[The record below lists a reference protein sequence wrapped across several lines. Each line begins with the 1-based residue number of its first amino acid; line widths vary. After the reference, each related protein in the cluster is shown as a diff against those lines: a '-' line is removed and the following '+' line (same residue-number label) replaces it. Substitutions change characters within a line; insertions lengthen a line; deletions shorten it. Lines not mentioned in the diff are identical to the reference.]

1 MLDILERAKGL
12 EPSTPTL
19 ASLGIL
25 LTSINDVE
33 RFRPEKPHF
42 HWIYGG
48 FLSHSFTRPNASQ
61 QRFCVTPAAESRYPG
76 AETVSRLSPLTVDR
90 IQPDKKKRVEHAD
103 GVVSGLY
110 LVVQPSGVKSWAVR
124 YRFDRKP
131 YKHTLGRFPAVELS
145 EARGLAK
152 AALEGVDKGFNP
164 AVQKRAMRPTL
175 ARPASGGADAEAI
188 DIKAEDLTRESPVS
202 DVWKGYLKVHLIPE
216 ATASSV
222 ARFKGIF
229 ENHALPTWRN
239 RSIGGMVKTDALTV
253 IDAALLRGKSA
264 KNSMIT
270 VLSSFFNWCMDR
282 NLIEHSPV
290 ERVKKIKMKTRK
302 RKLSDDE
309 IRIFWAGC
317 DALGST
323 IEVLKKA
330 KAKKPPAQF
339 GPMFQLLLLTGC
351 RRTEVA
357 QIARDEVNLKRRI
370 WIIPGERTKTGEE
383 HHVYLCDAA
392 IAILKALPRVLGS
405 KYFFSTTG
413 KKPSSGFSKAKK
425 RLDKL
430 VRLPHY
436 TLHDLRRSFDT
447 GCARIGIRN
456 EVIERCL
463 NHSLGVYNRHDY
475 EKEMADAWTKWGAHV
490 AGLVRNDLAKAA

>member
-1 MLDILERAKGL
+1 V
-12 EPSTPTL
+12 P
-19 ASLGIL
+19 
-25 LTSINDVE
+25 
-33 RFRPEKPHF
+33 
-42 HWIYGG
+42 
-48 FLSHSFTRPNASQ
+48 
-61 QRFCVTPAAESRYPG
+61 
-76 AETVSRLSPLTVDR
+76 RLSPLTVDR

-131 YKHTLGRFPAVELS
+131 YKHTLGRFPAVELGA
-145 EARGLAK
+145 ARTLAK
-152 AALEGVDKGFNP
+152 AALEGVDQSVNP
-164 AVQKRAMRPTL
+164 AARKRAMRP
-175 ARPASGGADAEAI
+175 AVSSRGSGGSNGAETI

-222 ARFKGIF
+222 TRFRGIF
-229 ENHALPTWRN
+229 ENHALPAWRD
-239 RSIGGMVKTDALTV
+239 RSIGGMVKTDALVV

-290 ERVKKIKMKTRK
+290 ERVKKIKMKSRK

-317 DALGST
+317 DALAST
-323 IEVLKKA
+323 TEVVKRT
-330 KAKKPPAQF
+330 KAKKAPAQF

-357 QIARDEVNLKRRI
+357 QIAREEVNFKQRI
-370 WIIPGERTKTGEE
+370 WTIPGERTKTGEE
-383 HHVYLCDAA
+383 HQVYLCEAA
-392 IAILKALPRVLGS
+392 VTILKELPRVLGS

-425 RLDKL
+425 RLDK
-430 VRLPHY
+430 VARLPHY

-490 AGLVRNDLAKAA
+490 AGLVRNDLAAAA

>member
-1 MLDILERAKGL
+1 
-12 EPSTPTL
+12 
-19 ASLGIL
+19 
-25 LTSINDVE
+25 
-33 RFRPEKPHF
+33 
-42 HWIYGG
+42 
-48 FLSHSFTRPNASQ
+48 
-61 QRFCVTPAAESRYPG
+61 
-76 AETVSRLSPLTVDR
+76 VSRLSPLTVER
-90 IQPDKKKRVEHAD
+90 IQPDGKKRIEHAD

-145 EARGLAK
+145 AARTLAK
-152 AALEGVDKGFNP
+152 AALEGVDKGVNP
-164 AVQKRAMRPTL
+164 AVRKKAMRPTVPN
-175 ARPASGGADAEAI
+175 RGSGGSTGAEII

-202 DVWKGYLKVHLIPE
+202 GAWKGYLKLHLIPE

-222 ARFKGIF
+222 TRFRGIF

-239 RSIGGMVKTDALTV
+239 RPIGGMVKADALTV
-253 IDAALLRGKSA
+253 IDAALLRGRSA

-290 ERVKKIKMKTRK
+290 ERVKKIKMKSRK

-317 DALGST
+317 DALAST
-323 IEVLKKA
+323 IAVVKRT
-330 KAKKPPAQF
+330 KAKKQPAQF

-357 QIARDEVNLKRRI
+357 QIAREEVNYKHRI
-370 WIIPGERTKTGEE
+370 WTIPGERTKTGEE
-383 HHVYLCDAA
+383 HKVYLCEAA
-392 IAILKALPRVLGS
+392 VTILKGLPRVLGS

-413 KKPSSGFSKAKK
+413 NKPSSGFSKAKK
-425 RLDKL
+425 RLDK
-430 VRLPHY
+430 VARLPHY

-490 AGLVRNDLAKAA
+490 AGLVRNDLAAAA

>member
-1 MLDILERAKGL
+1 
-12 EPSTPTL
+12 
-19 ASLGIL
+19 
-25 LTSINDVE
+25 
-33 RFRPEKPHF
+33 
-42 HWIYGG
+42 
-48 FLSHSFTRPNASQ
+48 
-61 QRFCVTPAAESRYPG
+61 
-76 AETVSRLSPLTVDR
+76 VSRLSTLTVDR
-90 IQPDKKKRVEHAD
+90 IQPDKRKRVEHAD

-145 EARGLAK
+145 VARTLAK
-152 AALEGVDKGFNP
+152 AALEGVDQGTNP
-164 AVQKRAMRPTL
+164 AAQKRAMRPTVP
-175 ARPASGGADAEAI
+175 RRGSGGDTGAETI

-202 DVWKGYLKVHLIPE
+202 EVWKGYLKVHLIPE

-222 ARFKGIF
+222 VRFRGIF

-264 KNSMIT
+264 KNSTIT

-290 ERVKKIKMKTRK
+290 ERVKKIKMKSRK
-302 RKLSDDE
+302 RNLSDDE
-309 IRIFWAGC
+309 IQIFWAGC
-317 DALGST
+317 DALTST
-323 IEVLKKA
+323 IEVVKRTKA
-330 KAKKPPAQF
+330 RKPPAQF

-357 QIARDEVNLKRRI
+357 QIEREEVNFKQRI
-370 WIIPGERTKTGEE
+370 WTIPGERTKTGEE
-383 HHVYLCDAA
+383 HRVYLCEAA
-392 IAILKALPRVLGS
+392 IAILKALPRALGS

-413 KKPSSGFSKAKK
+413 KSPSSGFSKAKK
-425 RLDKL
+425 RLDK
-430 VRLPHY
+430 VARLPHY

-490 AGLVRNDLAKAA
+490 AGLVRNDLAKVA

>member
-1 MLDILERAKGL
+1 
-12 EPSTPTL
+12 
-19 ASLGIL
+19 
-25 LTSINDVE
+25 
-33 RFRPEKPHF
+33 
-42 HWIYGG
+42 
-48 FLSHSFTRPNASQ
+48 
-61 QRFCVTPAAESRYPG
+61 
-76 AETVSRLSPLTVDR
+76 VSRLSPLTVER
-90 IQPDKKKRVEHAD
+90 IQSDKRKRVEHAD

-131 YKHTLGRFPAVELS
+131 CKHTLGRFPAIELS
-145 EARGLAK
+145 AARGLAK
-152 AALEGVDKGFNP
+152 AALEDVDKGINP
-164 AVQKRAMRPTL
+164 AVRKKAMRSTA
-175 ARPASGGADAEAI
+175 ARPGSGGEADAEGI
-188 DIKAEDLTRESPVS
+188 DIKAENLTRESPIS
-202 DVWKGYLKVHLIPE
+202 DVWKGYLKVHLIPQ

-229 ENHALPTWRN
+229 ENHALPTWRE
-239 RSIGGMVKTDALTV
+239 RSIGGIVKTDALTV

-290 ERVKKIKMKTRK
+290 ERVKKIKMKSRK

-309 IRIFWAGC
+309 IRIFWRGC
-317 DALGST
+317 DALGSA
-323 IEVLKKA
+323 IEVTQKT
-330 KAKKPPAQF
+330 KAKKPAAQF
-339 GPMFQLLLLTGC
+339 GPMFQLLLLTGS

-357 QIARDEVNLKRRI
+357 RMERNEVNFRTRI
-370 WIIPGERTKTGEE
+370 WTIPGKRTKTKEE
-383 HHVYLCDAA
+383 HQVYLCDTA
-392 IAILKALPRVLGS
+392 IALLKALPRVLGS

-413 KKPSSGFSKAKK
+413 KSPTSGFSKAKK

-430 VRLPHY
+430 AALPHY

-447 GCARIGIRN
+447 GCARVGIRN

-463 NHSLGVYNRHDY
+463 NHSLGTYNRHDY
-475 EKEMADAWTKWGAHV
+475 AKETADAWMKWGDHV
-490 AGLVRNDLAKAA
+490 AGLVQGVAAMAA